1 MSPRSFPTTPVAPQ
15 IRSPSF
21 ITPSY
26 FLIFTLEIALVLL
39 YFINS
44 VAEQQLTAEY
54 FFQFP
59 RQLSQFL
66 FSNSIIPPFSTGTNS
81 VAQMIKL
88 VESRRCFLPVCVE
101 RKREKNHHRH
111 RSALWT
117 FFHPACRSLN
127 ILTFRQA
134 VVSCGSREEIF
145 KTRGE
150 GKFGTKWIFSRILS
164 VDDWWQQFLLRWKP
178 MIVIEISASRSLLSG
193 IGEKVENLNQPRE
206 Q

>member
-1 MSPRSFPTTPVAPQ
+1 MSPDFSPPPGRPSNPISKFYYPELFSNFYPRKRSRVVVFYQLDGRATT
-15 IRSPSF
+15 
-21 ITPSY
+21 
-26 FLIFTLEIALVLL
+26 
-39 YFINS
+39 NS
-44 VAEQQLTAEY
+44 RI

-88 VESRRCFLPVCVE
+88 VELGGACCQCASKEKERRIIIVIA
-101 RKREKNHHRH
+101 
-111 RSALWT
+111 ALWT

-145 KTRGE
+145 KTRGA
-150 GKFGTKWIFSRILS
+150 GKFRTKWIFFSDPFGRWLMTEVLIAVKAHDNHRIFGFSLS
-164 VDDWWQQFLLRWKP
+164 SLRHRGKKLK
-178 MIVIEISASRSLLSG
+178 I
-193 IGEKVENLNQPRE
+193 
-206 Q
+206 